1 MHETSLHADLRARAA
16 VHLVHDTLVRV
27 SNICGKI
34 TLAQSNNVRNFSI
47 VNIKQSKF
55 PGYFVYG
62 IINWQLLKEH
72 RKFNINADS
81 GFEE

>member
-47 VNIKQSKF
+47 VNIKQSNL
-55 PGYFVYG
+55 PGNFVYG
-62 IINWQLLKEH
+62 IINWHSLKGNQIFH
-72 RKFNINADS
+72 INADS

>member
-47 VNIKQSKF
+47 VNINKVTSPVISF
-55 PGYFVYG
+55 MGLSTD
-62 IINWQLLKEH
+62 ILKENQIFH
-72 RKFNINADS
+72 INADS